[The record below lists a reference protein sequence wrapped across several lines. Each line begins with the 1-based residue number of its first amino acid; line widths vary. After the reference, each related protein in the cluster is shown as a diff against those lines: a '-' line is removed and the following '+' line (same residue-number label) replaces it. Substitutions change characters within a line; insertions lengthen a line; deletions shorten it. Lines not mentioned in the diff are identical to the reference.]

1 MGEDIHGVL
10 KGLAAEQGDELLQDG
25 GADNGPAGHQ
35 AADLV
40 QQAHDP
46 GHFVQRAADGK
57 FVSADM
63 EVDCRELFFDVP
75 QGLVMTAERLDHL
88 IGVVKENHLR
98 PDTGK

>member
-10 KGLAAEQGDELLQDG
+10 QGLAAEQRHELLQDG
-25 GADNGPAGHQ
+25 GADDGAAGHK
-35 AADLV
+35 AANFM
-40 QQAHDP
+40 QQAHDA
-46 GHFVQRAADGK
+46 GHFVRGAADGK

-75 QGLVMTAERLDHL
+75 QGLVVTPERLDHL